1 MLQITDRALA
11 VLTEEKADR
20 GVPDSFGLR
29 VEQDRSDS
37 TARLRLAF
45 TEKPVVGDQVTECKG
60 VRMFVSPDIAD
71 VLAEQTIDASE
82 DASLVLRDQSNL
94 SEE

>member
-1 MLQITDRALA
+1 LTD
-11 VLTEEKADR
+11 EKVER

-45 TEKPVVGDQVTECKG
+45 TEEPVVGDQVTESNG
-60 VRMFVSPDIAD
+60 VRMFVAPDIAE
-71 VLAEQTIDASE
+71 VLAEQAIDVSE
-82 DASLVLRDQSNL
+82 GSGLVLRDQSDL
-94 SEE
+94 TEE